1 MATVTL
7 NIPLVRKFM
16 AQREWSERDMA
27 GHMHIAYSYL
37 NRILSGKRQIG
48 NRAIAGFRVVGLNWD
63 DILIIIQD

>member
-27 GHMHIAYSYL
+27 GHMRIAYTYL
-37 NRILSGKRQIG
+37 NRILSGQPAIVPS
-48 NRAIAGFRVVGLNWD
+48 RASG
-63 DILIIIQD
+63 